1 MKDNLFNPSAYINDT
16 MNKINPII
24 RGLLVDMSLE
34 TETTF
39 PTSMRDFLFAKKGE
53 FGKDLFAI
61 NIQRGREHGLGT
73 YNDYRK
79 VQNLN
84 FTRKHQF
91 LIKVLSNSNEAA
103 TILIRIFLNP

>member
-1 MKDNLFNPSAYINDT
+1 

-39 PTSMRDFLFAKKGE
+39 PTSMRDFLFAKEGE

-79 VQNLN
+79 VQNSN
-84 FTRKHQF
+84 FTIKTSYSHRILGIKIPKLRK
-91 LIKVLSNSNEAA
+91 IPNSGD
-103 TILIRIFLNP
+103 

>member
-1 MKDNLFNPSAYINDT
+1 

-84 FTRKHQF
+84 FT
-91 LIKVLSNSNEAA
+91 IKLH
-103 TILIRIFLNP
+103 ILIQVFFHRNDNNTLNCLKGIFRYAKGSRFQ

>member
-16 MNKINPII
+16 MNKINPIV

-84 FTRKHQF
+84 FTLK
-91 LIKVLSNSNEAA
+91 
-103 TILIRIFLNP
+103 ILYPHKSIFFKQ

>member
-1 MKDNLFNPSAYINDT
+1 

-91 LIKVLSNSNEAA
+91 LIKVLSNSNEAP